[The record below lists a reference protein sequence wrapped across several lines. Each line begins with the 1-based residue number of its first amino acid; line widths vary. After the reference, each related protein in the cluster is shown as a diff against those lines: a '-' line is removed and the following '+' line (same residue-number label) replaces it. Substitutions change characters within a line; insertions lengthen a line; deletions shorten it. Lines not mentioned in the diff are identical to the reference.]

1 MTVRN
6 VEYYLGTKEDLN
18 LFIRDQVMRP
28 PSGRWYA
35 LILSTFTQEY
45 GGPEEGGWYYNRYE
59 VVADIPMVNSYDKS
73 APEMRRIIKN
83 LADFIFQIGDEFISG
98 DPYSVLGG
106 EGISLAVVKFE
117 EKAEFLSTRNTRPHY
132 E

>member
-1 MTVRN
+1 MMKRDI
-6 VEYYLGTKEDLN
+6 EYYLGTKED
-18 LFIRDQVMRP
+18 IRDNFERQILDEP
-28 PSGRWYA
+28 PGQWFSI
-35 LILSTFTQEY
+35 LLSTFTQEY

-59 VVADIPMVNSYDKS
+59 VVADIPLVNAKTPS
-73 APEMRRIIKN
+73 EMKKIIKN
-83 LADFIFQIGDEFISG
+83 LSDFIYQIGEEFIHG

-106 EGISLAVVKFE
+106 EGISLVVVKYE